1 VAGFDGNGTVHGS
14 HLKPATGQILTVC
27 VAQGPVQGQ
36 FPMAQRPS
44 GRAQAHLPGGG
55 GRDGQHR
62 ALNTTCVSVKR
73 FVMPEKSP
81 TMIYCITLPM

>member
-36 FPMAQRPS
+36 FPDGAAPIRP
-44 GRAQAHLPGGG
+44 GPRPICLGVA
-55 GRDGQHR
+55 DGTASTGH
-62 ALNTTCVSVKR
+62 
-73 FVMPEKSP
+73 
-81 TMIYCITLPM
+81 